1 MNTPITSIPDE
12 RLREIASQFRYP
24 PTPDVTGE
32 VMKHLE
38 NGSRPR
44 AKMRSTWVVTSLLVL
59 LLVVLFA
66 VPDVRAEIVH
76 FFQVGVV
83 RILPATP
90 TQPVEVPLPQIPMTA
105 TPMAILPFTATPLST
120 TTPPGTQI
128 QYEPPYSIS
137 MAGLAGETTLAD
149 TQNSLA
155 FKIRLPEYPADLG
168 TPDRVFL
175 QEDGQMVILVWIDPN
190 DSQKAL
196 LSLYEI
202 GPGSVIIQKFEP
214 RVIQETQVNG
224 QYAVWVQGP
233 YMLQLTNGMY
243 DFRRLVEGNTLIW
256 EEDKITYRLESNQT
270 LEDTIKIAESLK

>member
-24 PTPDVTGE
+24 PIPDVAEE
-32 VMKHLE
+32 VMKRLE
-38 NGSRPR
+38 TGSRPR
-44 AKMRSTWVVTSLLVL
+44 TKMQSTWVVTSLLVL

-66 VPDVRAEIVH
+66 VPGVRAEIVR

-90 TQPVEVPLPQIPMTA
+90 KQPVEVPLPQIPMTA

-120 TTPPGTQI
+120 TTPPGTQT

-149 TQNSLA
+149 TQNNLA

-175 QEDGQMVILVWIDPN
+175 QEDGQMVILVWTDPN

-202 GPGSVIIQKFEP
+202 GPGNVIIQKFEP

-270 LEDTIKIAESLK
+270 LEDTLKIAESLK

>member
-1 MNTPITSIPDE
+1 MNTPITSIPNV

-24 PTPDVTGE
+24 PTPDVAGSM
-32 VMKHLE
+32 MKRLE
-38 NGSRPR
+38 TGSRPW
-44 AKMRSTWVVTSLLVL
+44 AKMRSAWVVTSLLAL
-59 LLVVLFA
+59 LLIVLFA
-66 VPDVRAEIVH
+66 VPGVRAEIVR
-76 FFQVGVV
+76 FFEVGVV

-90 TQPVEVPLPQIPMTA
+90 TQPVESPLSQVPTTA
-105 TPMAILPFTATPLST
+105 TPMTILPITATPQST
-120 TTPPGTQI
+120 TTPLGP
-128 QYEPPYSIS
+128 QYEPLYSVN

-149 TQNSLA
+149 AQNSLP

-175 QEDGQMVILVWIDPN
+175 QEDGQMVILVWTDPN

-202 GPGSVIIQKFEP
+202 GPGSVIIHKFQP
-214 RVIQETQVNG
+214 RVIRETQVNG

-256 EEDKITYRLESNQT
+256 EEDKITYRLESDQA
-270 LEDTIKIAESLK
+270 LEDTLKIAESLK

>member
-24 PTPDVTGE
+24 PTPDVTEE

-44 AKMRSTWVVTSLLVL
+44 ALIRSTGGIVALLAL
-59 LLVVLFA
+59 LLVILFA
-66 VPDVRAEIVH
+66 VPGVRAEIVR
-76 FFQVGVV
+76 FFQVGVI

-105 TPMAILPFTATPLST
+105 TPMAILPFTAAPLST
-120 TTPPGTQI
+120 TTPPGTQT
-128 QYEPPYSIS
+128 QYEPPYSVN

-149 TQNSLA
+149 AQNSLP
-155 FKIRLPEYPADLG
+155 FKIRLPEYPADPG
-168 TPDRVFL
+168 TPDQVFL
-175 QEDGQMVILVWIDPN
+175 QEDGQMVILVWTDPN
-190 DSQKAL
+190 DPQKAL

-202 GPGSVIIQKFEP
+202 GPGSVIIQKFKP

-233 YMLQLTNGMY
+233 YMLQLTNDMY
-243 DFRRLVEGNTLIW
+243 DFRRLVQGNTLIW
-256 EEDKITYRLESNQT
+256 EEDKITYRLESNGT
-270 LEDTIKIAESLK
+270 FEDALKIAESLK

>member
-1 MNTPITSIPDE
+1 MNTHPDE
-12 RLREIASQFRYP
+12 FFDEHLKGIASRFRYP
-24 PTPDVTGE
+24 PTPDVAGK
-32 VMKHLE
+32 VMKRLE
-38 NGSRPR
+38 TGSRSR
-44 AKMRSTWVVTSLLVL
+44 AKMRSAWVVTSLLVL

-66 VPDVRAEIVH
+66 VPGVRAEIIR

-90 TQPVEVPLPQIPMTA
+90 TQPVEVPLPQVPTTATLMATLPTTA
-105 TPMAILPFTATPLST
+105 TPQST
-120 TTPPGTQI
+120 TTPLGS
-128 QYEPPYSIS
+128 QYEPPYSVS

-149 TQNSLA
+149 AQSNLP

-168 TPDRVFL
+168 APNRVFL
-175 QEDGQMVILVWIDPN
+175 QEDGQMVILVWTDPN
-190 DSQKAL
+190 DPQKAL

-202 GPGSVIIQKFEP
+202 GPGGVIIQKFEP

-243 DFRRLVEGNTLIW
+243 DFRRLVQGNTLIW
-256 EEDKITYRLESNQT
+256 EEDKITYRLESNRT
-270 LEDTIKIAESLK
+270 LEDTLKIAESLK

>member
-1 MNTPITSIPDE
+1 MNTPIPSIPDE
-12 RLREIASQFRYP
+12 RLREIASRIRYP
-24 PTPDVTGE
+24 PTPDVAGE
-32 VMKHLE
+32 VMKRLE
-38 NGSRPR
+38 TGSRPR
-44 AKMRSTWVVTSLLVL
+44 AKMQSAGSIVALLVL
-59 LLVVLFA
+59 LLIVLFA
-66 VPDVRAEIVH
+66 VPGVRAEIVR

-90 TQPVEVPLPQIPMTA
+90 TQPIESPLPQAPTTA
-105 TPMAILPFTATPLST
+105 TPLTVLPITATPLST
-120 TTPPGTQI
+120 TTPPGTQT
-128 QYEPPYSIS
+128 QYEPPYSVS

-149 TQNSLA
+149 AQSNLP

-168 TPDRVFL
+168 APDRVFL
-175 QEDGQMVILVWIDPN
+175 QEDGQMIILAWTDPN

-202 GPGSVIIQKFEP
+202 GPGGVIIQKFEP
-214 RVIQETQVNG
+214 RVIRETQVNG

-256 EEDKITYRLESNQT
+256 EEDKITYRLESDQA
-270 LEDTIKIAESLK
+270 LEDTLKIAESLK

>member
-1 MNTPITSIPDE
+1 MNTPIPSIPDE

-24 PTPDVTGE
+24 PTPDVAGS
-32 VMKHLE
+32 VVKRLE
-38 NGSRPR
+38 TGSRPR
-44 AKMRSTWVVTSLLVL
+44 AKMRSAWVVTGLLVL

-66 VPDVRAEIVH
+66 VPGVRAEIVR

-90 TQPVEVPLPQIPMTA
+90 TQPVESSLPQVPTTVTPMTILPITA
-105 TPMAILPFTATPLST
+105 TPQST
-120 TTPPGTQI
+120 TTPLGS
-128 QYEPPYSIS
+128 QYEPPYSVS

-149 TQNSLA
+149 AQSNLP
-155 FKIRLPEYPADLG
+155 FKIRLLEYPANLG
-168 TPDRVFL
+168 TPGRVFL
-175 QEDGQMVILVWIDPN
+175 QEDGQMVILVWTDPN

-214 RVIQETQVNG
+214 RVIRETQVNG

-233 YMLQLTNGMY
+233 YMLQLANGMY
-243 DFRRLVEGNTLIW
+243 DFRRLVGGNTLIW
-256 EEDKITYRLESNQT
+256 EEDKITYRLESDQA
-270 LEDTIKIAESLK
+270 LEDTLKIAESLK